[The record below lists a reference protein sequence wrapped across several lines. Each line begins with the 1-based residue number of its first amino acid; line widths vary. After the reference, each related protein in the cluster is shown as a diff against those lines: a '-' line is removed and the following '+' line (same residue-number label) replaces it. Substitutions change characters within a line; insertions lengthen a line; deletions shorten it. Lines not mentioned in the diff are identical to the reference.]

1 MRRLAAVIVP
11 AAVVL
16 VGCSSN
22 TAVDQAPAPRPVKA
36 LAAEKCDEPTPTG
49 KIDRLGYDL
58 RFTRGAI
65 RIKLRD
71 GRAER
76 CVQFAKWGNANIDVP
91 PDSLLYYFSGGRG
104 DGAQVEF
111 RAVDLAGGKL
121 PDTRPLGRL
130 DHPINATVGVSINGV
145 YYTSTTCELTLTVSN
160 SRRAAGR
167 FSCPQALAQTANPFD
182 PSDDVS
188 FDDPPASP
196 PATAAALSGRFDVY

>member
-1 MRRLAAVIVP
+1 VRRLAAVVAAALLLTGCSTN
-11 AAVVL
+11 AAV
-16 VGCSSN
+16 
-22 TAVDQAPAPRPVKA
+22 DEPPAPRPAKA

-58 RFTRGAI
+58 RFTRGAV
-65 RIKLRD
+65 RIKIRD
-71 GRAER
+71 GRGER

-104 DGAQVEF
+104 DGTQVEF

-130 DHPINATVGVSINGV
+130 DHPINATVGVSIDGV
-145 YYTSTTCELTLTVSN
+145 YYTSPTCALTLTVSN

-167 FSCPQALAQTANPFD
+167 FACPQALAQTANPFD

-196 PATAAALSGRFDVY
+196 PPATAVLSGRFDVY